1 MSSLKAI
8 GAVTHTLKSILDES
22 VVDEG
27 IDTLAVDVFTEPLD
41 RLETNLDVAANALNL
56 YLYMVKENT
65 GWRNQ
70 DLTSR
75 NKSGQRISNP
85 YLALDLYYVMSAHG
99 AEKVNAD
106 LMLGYGMV
114 AFHDNVVIG
123 RDFIANKLAGEAIL
137 ADSNLS
143 DQIEQIKITPEYLNT
158 EEISKLWTMFGAKYR
173 LSAYYKISV
182 ALLRKEKSVRQ
193 ALPVLT
199 SKLYV
204 KPIKFPSIH
213 DIVAQER
220 VGSNYSSNRVFIE
233 GDTLII
239 TGDNLQTEVTKVQF
253 DGSLAVGVEVEL
265 DSKITIPIPN
275 TLRAGIQ
282 SIQIVHEM
290 LLGEPEVPHKGL
302 NSNLTAFVL
311 SPVLENINLVGLD
324 LTADVNPEIEEGARY
339 SVFLNEIGFDTTTRN
354 ANEYSFEEKS
364 EADLTAIAINMVGI
378 ETGTYLVRIK
388 VNNATSPIFDD
399 FSGPSILIP

>member
-22 VVDEG
+22 VNDEG
-27 IDTLAVDVFTEPLD
+27 IDTLGVAVFTQPLD
-41 RLETNLDVAANALNL
+41 RLESELDNTGNALNL
-56 YLYMVKENT
+56 YLYRLKENE

-75 NKSGQRISNP
+75 NKDGQRITNP
-85 YLALDLYYVMSAHG
+85 YLALDLYYVLSAHG
-99 AEKVNAD
+99 NEKVNSE
-106 LMLGYGMV
+106 LILGYAMV
-114 AFHDNVVIG
+114 AFHDNVIIG

-158 EEISKLWTMFGAKYR
+158 EEISKLWTMFGAKHR
-173 LSAYYKISV
+173 PSVYYKVSV

-193 ALPVLT
+193 ALPVLQ

-204 KPIKFPSIH
+204 KPIKFPFIQN
-213 DIVAQER
+213 IVAQER
-220 VGSNYSSNRVFIE
+220 GGSEYSSNRIFME

-239 TGDNLQTEVTKVQF
+239 TGNSLQGEVSKVQF
-253 DGSLAVGVEVEL
+253 DGGLAIGVEVER

-275 TLRAGIQ
+275 TLGAGVHGIQ
-282 SIQIVHEM
+282 IIHEM
-290 LLGEPEVPHKGL
+290 MLGEPEVPHNGV
-302 NSNLTAFVL
+302 NSNLMAFVL
-311 SPVLENINLVGLD
+311 SPVLENLHLVGLD
-324 LTADVNPEIEEGARY
+324 LTADIQPEIEEGTPY
-339 SVFLNEIGFDTTTRN
+339 TVFLNEIDFDTTTRN
-354 ANEYSFEEKS
+354 AKEYSFEQIT
-364 EADLTAIAINMVGI
+364 EADISAISIDMEVV
-378 ETGTYLVRIK
+378 EVGTYLVRIR

-399 FSGPSILIP
+399 FTGPTIVIP